1 MKRLVDY
8 FIPHVH
14 EGICMAFSGGVDS
27 SVLLAAACKAVKKSG
42 IDKPVLAVTF
52 ATRLHPHGDTA
63 EAAEFAKMSGAVH
76 KIIEIDEFS
85 DARISEN
92 PRNRCYLCKSLLFQS
107 LLQAGK
113 EAGYTYFCEGSNLDD
128 TKVYRPGIQAVR
140 ELNVASPLIECELT
154 KDMIRSIA
162 AAEGLSVAS
171 KPSTPCMATRL
182 PYDTHFD
189 YEAAGWD
196 DYEMAFVLNWN
207 TPHICS
213 NNYGVL
219 SIENNQV
226 ITKYYCYEHKDI
238 ITYDHDECNFG
249 AWEKTNTTHTRTCHC
264 TKEEKDLHT
273 FNLNAKYC
281 NVCNYYCN
289 HTYAYQYLN
298 TSLHYTTC
306 SKCSYL
312 KNSPHVF
319 ESSTSRYCID
329 CKRLIMDDGFGQII
343 GPLSATLVSLNG
355 SYVLPSGNIVLVP
368 EDKEAYYNGTLVFYN
383 KNELPEVA

>member
-27 SVLLAAACKAVKKSG
+27 SVLLAAACKAVKEAG

-107 LLQAGK
+107 LLQTGK

-189 YEAAGWD
+189 YELLD
-196 DYEMAFVLNWN
+196 R
-207 TPHICS
+207 I
-213 NNYGVL
+213 
-219 SIENNQV
+219 
-226 ITKYYCYEHKDI
+226 
-238 ITYDHDECNFG
+238 
-249 AWEKTNTTHTRTCHC
+249 
-264 TKEEKDLHT
+264 
-273 FNLNAKYC
+273 
-281 NVCNYYCN
+281 
-289 HTYAYQYLN
+289 
-298 TSLHYTTC
+298 
-306 SKCSYL
+306 
-312 KNSPHVF
+312 NSGEVWLR
-319 ESSTSRYCID
+319 S
-329 CKRLIMDDGFGQII
+329 Q
-343 GPLSATLVSLNG
+343 N
-355 SYVLPSGNIVLVP
+355 
-368 EDKEAYYNGTLVFYN
+368 FYN
-383 KNELPEVA
+383 VRLRFHDPILRIEIDKPDFYRFIEQHEVIVNAMKALGFKYITLDLEGFRSGSMDL